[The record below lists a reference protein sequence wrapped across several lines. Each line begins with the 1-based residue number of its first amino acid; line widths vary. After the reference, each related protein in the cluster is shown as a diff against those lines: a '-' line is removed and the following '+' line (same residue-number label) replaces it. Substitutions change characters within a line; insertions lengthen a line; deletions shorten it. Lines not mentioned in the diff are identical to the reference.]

1 MAATD
6 WVAVAQVTTSIVAAC
21 GLVLTAC
28 DSVLTAWQMRRTRM
42 TADLQAL
49 QKFFD
54 NTIER
59 EAALIAV
66 RGKSEG
72 ERQFA
77 FNEFLSFLELYAF
90 SYNRGL
96 FGASSEELVR
106 HKLADSFNVLNEMK
120 EWHPQ
125 IEEAIDTSTTMI
137 EFRKFRERHRNEIE
151 QRAQE
156 RRRKQQTK
164 RAAS

>member
-1 MAATD
+1 MAAKD
-6 WVAVAQVTTSIVAAC
+6 WVEVAQVTTSIVAAC

-28 DSVLTAWQMRRTRM
+28 GLGATAWQMRRARM

-90 SYNRGL
+90 AHNRNL
-96 FGASSEELVR
+96 FGASSESLVR
-106 HKLADSFNVLNEMK
+106 HKLADSFNVLNQMK
-120 EWHPQ
+120 EWHTQ

-137 EFRKFRERHRNEIE
+137 EFSKFRERHRNEIE
-151 QRAQE
+151 QRAEE
-156 RRRKQQTK
+156 RRRKQRTK
-164 RAAS
+164 LAVS